1 MNAKTA
7 RRFWIGFWAI
17 IVALLTIA
25 PLYWMVAT
33 SFKNY
38 FDLGMFPPNLFP
50 NPVTVVNYQHA
61 FSVYHFQIYIEN
73 SLIIAITTTLLV
85 LFFGS
90 LAGYALG
97 RLPIRGRKTIMVA
110 LLMISVF
117 PEIAVISPLYM
128 IMRTIGWLNSYQALI
143 VPYTAFNLPFAI
155 WILRN
160 YFLSIPYEMEEAAR
174 IDGASGWRT
183 VFQVILPQS
192 TPGLFTA
199 GVFTFTAA
207 WTEFLMAL
215 TFNSIPQFRTIPVG
229 IALFGA
235 QFVIP
240 YGTIFAA
247 STIAVLPIALGVII
261 FRRAVVSGLTQGA
274 VKG

>member
-1 MNAKTA
+1 MNAKTV
-7 RRFWIGFWAI
+7 RRFWIGFWVI

-25 PLYWMVAT
+25 PLYWMIAT

-38 FDLGMFPPNLFP
+38 FDLGAFPPNLFP
-50 NPVTVVNYQHA
+50 NPVTLVNYQHA
-61 FSVYHFQIYIEN
+61 FRLYHFQIYIEN
-73 SLIIAITTTLLV
+73 SMIVSVTTTLLV

-97 RLPIRGRKTIMVA
+97 RLPIRGRKAIMVA

-128 IMRTIGWLNSYQALI
+128 IMRTLGWLNSYQALI

-174 IDGASGWRT
+174 IDGASGWRII
-183 VFQVILPQS
+183 FQVILPQS

-247 STIAVLPIALGVII
+247 STIAVLPIAFGVII